1 MTPKELMK
9 VLKKDGWFLVRIRGS
24 HYIFKHGEKRG
35 LVTVPLHS
43 KDLKPKTLQS
53 IINQAK
59 LKEN

>member
-1 MTPKELMK
+1 MK